1 MDMEGW
7 VMLKKIWLLC
17 IVAMA
22 AMLLIGSA
30 AWADGEFYVIAAGP
44 TAVGTKITSV
54 PYEIK
59 NPGFYYLTG
68 NLNYSGS
75 GNAITVSAN
84 NVTLDLMG
92 FTLTG
97 ISGGGYC
104 INLTTTNNVEIRNGT
119 ISNFISGWAI
129 YGFGANNRV
138 SRIRALNN
146 GGGFW
151 LGTNVLIEGC
161 NCSSNGL
168 RGIQISSGTVSGC
181 TAVNNQDHGIQIT
194 GPGVIIGNVANNNTN
209 AGFWLSVVSKS
220 IIMVDRNSASGNG
233 TPYDYGTNT
242 NIAWGVNGGH

>member
-1 MDMEGW
+1 MQ
-7 VMLKKIWLLC
+7 KKIWLLAF
-17 IVAMA
+17 AMVGA
-22 AMLLIGSA
+22 VLLSGTA
-30 AWADGEFYVIAAGP
+30 AWADSEFYVIAGGGG
-44 TAVGTKITSV
+44 VGTKITSV

-59 NPGFYYLTG
+59 TPGFYYLTG
-68 NLNYSGS
+68 NLNYSGTT

-92 FTLTG
+92 FSLTG

-104 INLTTTNNVEIRNGT
+104 INLTTSNNVEIRNGT
-119 ISNFISGWAI
+119 ISDFISGWAI
-129 YGFGANNRV
+129 NGSGANTRV

-161 NCSSNGL
+161 NCSGNGL

-220 IIMVDRNSASGNG
+220 IIMVDRNSASSNG